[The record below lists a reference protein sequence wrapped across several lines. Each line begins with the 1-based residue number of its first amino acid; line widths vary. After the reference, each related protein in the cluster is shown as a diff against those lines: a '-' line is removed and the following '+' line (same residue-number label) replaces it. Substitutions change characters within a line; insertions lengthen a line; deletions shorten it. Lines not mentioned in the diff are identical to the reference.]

1 MTREQRVRA
10 YANHLA
16 LRVRGNT
23 GAFKLMER
31 YGERRPIGTYRTVD
45 TLERAIKRYGDRM
58 LRDIMLHSDETRVGW
73 QHEV

>member
-1 MTREQRVRA
+1 
-10 YANHLA
+10 
-16 LRVRGNT
+16 
-23 GAFKLMER
+23 MER